1 MLNKSTIK
9 INYVEKYFFT
19 LFAFLPIAIVAGPAI
34 SLINIVLIDISFIIF
49 ILFQREY
56 KFFFKTEVKIIF
68 TIFLYL
74 IFNNFISLDNN
85 IALGRNFG
93 FIRFLIF
100 FIATNYFFNKYE
112 NFQRVIFYWF
122 LFIIFVV
129 SDIFFEVYTG
139 KNYLGYGEGDRIYS
153 FFLDEPVVGGFIN
166 SFYLMFIGYL
176 FQYKDSNFFCKKNV
190 ALFLIFIFLFSVI
203 VTGERANSIRAVIGI
218 SIFLTFFNSYKLK
231 HKVSFFLIAIFLTS
245 IIFSQSEFLK
255 LRYKHQLLDKFST
268 KEKRE
273 FILKNNPY
281 MKLQK
286 SGLEVFKDNILFG
299 VGNKNYRVATCHP
312 KTKATAYY
320 YCGTHPH
327 QTIIEFLSEH
337 GIVGTIFLFSLFF
350 ILFAKAFKKMII
362 SRNQVQLGCFIYILI
377 TFIPLLPSG
386 AFFGDSLLTS
396 FWINTSVL
404 YAVSRHTNIF
414 QN

>member
-166 SFYLMFIGYL
+166 SF
-176 FQYKDSNFFCKKNV
+176 
-190 ALFLIFIFLFSVI
+190 
-203 VTGERANSIRAVIGI
+203 
-218 SIFLTFFNSYKLK
+218 
-231 HKVSFFLIAIFLTS
+231 
-245 IIFSQSEFLK
+245 
-255 LRYKHQLLDKFST
+255 
-268 KEKRE
+268 
-273 FILKNNPY
+273 
-281 MKLQK
+281 
-286 SGLEVFKDNILFG
+286 
-299 VGNKNYRVATCHP
+299 
-312 KTKATAYY
+312 
-320 YCGTHPH
+320 
-327 QTIIEFLSEH
+327 
-337 GIVGTIFLFSLFF
+337 
-350 ILFAKAFKKMII
+350 
-362 SRNQVQLGCFIYILI
+362 
-377 TFIPLLPSG
+377 
-386 AFFGDSLLTS
+386 
-396 FWINTSVL
+396 
-404 YAVSRHTNIF
+404 
-414 QN
+414 